1 MSQHSEAGCGANGRI
16 KVIQIPQ
23 PGGWGEQFCLARQS
37 ETRMR
42 GDRPVF
48 AWYCGSAGFRH
59 AAPGGASL
67 LNIVRF
73 RSYARA
79 MARARELADE
89 LANEDA

>member
-1 MSQHSEAGCGANGRI
+1 MSGHSRAESAMAGGIR
-16 KVIQIPQ
+16 VIQIPQ
-23 PGGWGEQFCLARQS
+23 PGGWGEQFCLARAS
-37 ETRMR
+37 ETRTR
-42 GDRPVF
+42 GERPVF

-89 LANEDA
+89 LVNEDA